1 MAVLI
6 KEHTNVQTKL
16 DHARAAAVTALAA
29 AYTPHA
35 VEQPG
40 GAPPLHLCW
49 SGRIARAY
57 DRLAAAREDAKRR
70 GDKDDATVKA
80 IQKSIDALT
89 AKYTEAQKAAEDA
102 AAQWAALA
110 AAGGVTVDPMSVYP
124 ATCTCDGCQ
133 AAAAWHDHNEARG
146 RYSDALYNLLAPNSS
161 DRPPLYEL
169 LEAFGKTEKDRDRFW
184 AAMKTIYDTAGA
196 YAAACKAA
204 GVQPNWRAALW
215 PGEE

>member
-16 DHARAAAVTALAA
+16 DHARTAAVTALAA
-29 AYTPHA
+29 AYSP
-35 VEQPG
+35 QPVKQPDG
-40 GAPPLHLCW
+40 TTLQLCW

-57 DRLAAAREDAKRR
+57 DKLAIARIARDTAA
-70 GDKDDATVKA
+70 VKA
-80 IQKSIDALT
+80 IEGGIAMLT